1 MCDYGAEDCTLSYL
15 KNCQKLKYF
24 YWSTNKVT
32 DVDLSPVKNLPEL
45 EYLSV
50 RHNKITTGFET
61 LSDIKNLR
69 VVQLKY
75 VVPSEMSKLKDLKS
89 KDSLSFFGFLDTDG
103 QYPVRDYQEALGIS
117 GKVTYLS
124 IYYNVPGMIDL
135 YKSGVTNTEIM
146 QGENTYLR
154 DTYGFDETFG
164 TIR

>member
-1 MCDYGAEDCTLSYL
+1 M
-15 KNCQKLKYF
+15 
-24 YWSTNKVT
+24 
-32 DVDLSPVKNLPEL
+32 
-45 EYLSV
+45 
-50 RHNKITTGFET
+50 
-61 LSDIKNLR
+61 
-69 VVQLKY
+69 QLKY

-146 QGENTYLR
+146 QGEILISEIHMVLMKHLEQSDNIGVTY
-154 DTYGFDETFG
+154 E
-164 TIR
+164 